1 MTPAQAV
8 KTQKQKN
15 NQKSGK
21 DANAFL
27 NLMASNSLCNTIVS
41 KQCLLTLNENKQVN
55 TGLLDQ
61 WALFDPKEQ
70 SIGDKKLFSV
80 LQNFA
85 QNECERQY

>member
-15 NQKSGK
+15 NRKTGK

-27 NLMASNSLCNTIVS
+27 NLMASNSLCNNIIS
-41 KQCLLTLNENKQVN
+41 NLLMHNENKGVN

-85 QNECERQY
+85 QNECVCV

>member
-15 NQKSGK
+15 NRKTGK

-27 NLMASNSLCNTIVS
+27 NLMASNSLCNNIIS
-41 KQCLLTLNENKQVN
+41 NLLMHNENKGVN

-61 WALFDPKEQ
+61 WALFDTKEQ
-70 SIGDKKLFSV
+70 SVCLFCMFVSFIV
-80 LQNFA
+80 CLVGFIANLP
-85 QNECERQY
+85 R